1 MKKIL
6 AQTTDSGL
14 NNNTLASA
22 MYGLLNDNQPENQ
35 YSNAELWDP
44 ASMHIHCFCH
54 KIALIVNAGLESLSL
69 KTLPPSKAKE
79 SILGFFPVL
88 GTLAEEEETNDPSV
102 TTKENKTVGATV
114 DVDETVDSNY
124 GNADNE
130 GSNAGSA
137 VSEKESNDG
146 HIDLTCNANCLKHKK
161 KPFDSKSSPRSLM
174 W

>member
-1 MKKIL
+1 ML
-6 AQTTDSGL
+6 AQTTDLGL
-14 NNNTLASA
+14 NNNTIVSA
-22 MYGLLNDNQPENQ
+22 MYVLLNDNQHKKQ
-35 YSNAELWDP
+35 SSNAKLWDP
-44 ASMHIHCFCH
+44 ASMHICCFCH

-124 GNADNE
+124 GNAENE
-130 GSNAGSA
+130 GSDAGSA
-137 VSEKESNDG
+137 VSEEESNDG
-146 HIDLTCNANCLKHKK
+146 HIDLTCDANRLKYAKT
-161 KPFDSKSSPRSLM
+161 L
-174 W
+174 